1 MDTFYELVKNIVI
14 YLIIV
19 TILKNLIGKSSYQK
33 YISIFTGMV
42 LIIIVAKP
50 ILNIFDIADTFT
62 YYFDNNK
69 FRIEAENI
77 TDKLNASDEASKQQI
92 LKAYKEV
99 IHQQIEGI
107 LNRYELYAVAVTP
120 SLNEEESSKQY
131 GTIEELEVVATFTH
145 DSEKP
150 EKRKGEIKVDKIMIN
165 RDISLDSY
173 QQKSKESDKYEEKR
187 KKIKKE
193 IANTLGMEEEKI
205 TLSIQE

>member
-1 MDTFYELVKNIVI
+1 MDTFYDLVKNIVI

-50 ILNIFDIADTFT
+50 IVNIFDIADTFT

-131 GTIEELEVVATFTH
+131 GTIEKLEVIATFTH

-165 RDISLDSY
+165 RDISLDPY
-173 QQKSKESDKYEEKR
+173 QQKNKESDKYGEKR

-193 IANTLGMEEEKI
+193 IANTLGMKEEKI